1 MIQVSLNKPKRK
13 KLPIILSLIGVLFA
27 AAAALY
33 YTGFFA
39 KADEM
44 SYVTVPVKRQD
55 LRVSVQ
61 ATGNLE
67 PLRTV
72 TVGIE
77 VSGTLKEVLAD
88 YNDQVKV
95 GQVLARL
102 DTIKLESAL
111 LSSRAQLEVAK
122 ANVQSNEAQYVEAT
136 QQNERVRQIFES
148 TNGSY
153 PSQKEMDTAKT
164 AFDRASASLAASK
177 ASLEQAK
184 ADVSTG
190 EENLKKAVVLSP
202 INGIVLTRTIDVGQT
217 VAASMQT
224 PTLFTIAE
232 DLSKMQVVVAV
243 DEADVGGVKAGQP
256 VIFTVNAYPN
266 REFNGTV
273 RQVRLGSQISSG
285 VVTYNTVVDVDNRD
299 ALLRPGMTAQ
309 AMIITKLIKDAL
321 VAPNVAFRFN
331 PPPPKS
337 SNPMIN
343 GMGGARTAWVSGDKL
358 YVLENGA
365 PKLVRVTK
373 GDTDG
378 TLSVVFSDEIT
389 EHSQVITSAQQI
401 VK

>member
-136 QQNERVRQIFES
+136 QQNERVQQIFES

-343 GMGGARTAWVSGDKL
+343 GMGGTRTARVSGDKL
-358 YVLENGA
+358 YVLDNGA

-389 EHSQVITSAQQI
+389 ENLQVITSAQQI
-401 VK
+401 TK